1 MDFKERVLTALN
13 HEEADRVPVMG
24 LIAEPATSNKIPGKP
39 PPYSL
44 TIFSGLQPCQFF
56 RELCS

>member
-24 LIAEPATSNKIPGKP
+24 LIAEPAISNKIPGKP
-39 PPYSL
+39 PPSSL
-44 TIFSGLQPCQFF
+44 AIFLGF
-56 RELCS
+56 

>member
-44 TIFSGLQPCQFF
+44 TIFSGLQPCNF
-56 RELCS
+56 S

>member
-24 LIAEPATSNKIPGKP
+24 LIAEPATSNQILGKS

-44 TIFSGLQPCQFF
+44 AIFSGF
-56 RELCS
+56 